1 MKIFNFGTRKSFGT
15 EYKPFDVEG
24 LALEFAKF
32 EQLYD
37 TNRQA
42 YDWLYD
48 TGYGEKIWTELV
60 ALSGGRDPA
69 LTAVIEA
76 RAKVHK

>member
-42 YDWLYD
+42 YDWLYH
-48 TGYGEKIWTELV
+48 TGYGRKLWDELIKLVGTYDAATEAIEK
-60 ALSGGRDPA
+60 
-69 LTAVIEA
+69 A
-76 RAKVHK
+76 RTSH